1 MPLVGGFGCLELVL
15 YDMRELAQQH
25 YEPLIL
31 LQSEIIS
38 LLLFSPLLTSNIL
51 APAGGQQRGDIS
63 RRSVTWRIWRVRTE
77 DSNSLNIIILIVFS
91 RS

>member
-1 MPLVGGFGCLELVL
+1 MSVSLKLPILMPYRTSERQEMPLVGGFGCLELVL

-63 RRSVTWRIWRVRTE
+63 RRSVTWRI
-77 DSNSLNIIILIVFS
+77 
-91 RS
+91 